1 MRGKVMVLPIDASV
15 VERATFS
22 NKYPEP
28 EILEIIFEILQ
39 SIQRSE

>member
-1 MRGKVMVLPIDASV
+1 MRGKVIVLPIDASV

-22 NKYPEP
+22 KYPEP
-28 EILEIIFEILQ
+28 EFLEIIFEIFQ